1 MIEKGKKG
9 EMTTPMNFEL
19 ENSSYSLDPDVI
31 SNETTNA
38 NGSVSAN
45 TNEIGAWHLILPY
58 SIIFVLAVTG
68 NILVILTLLINK
80 RMRTVTNVFLF
91 NLAISDFLL
100 GVFCMPFTLT
110 GVLYR
115 EFLFG
120 SALCKLIPYFQAVSV
135 SVSAWTLVSMSVER
149 YFAICHP
156 LKSRKWQTLSHA
168 YKMIALVWTGS
179 LVCMLPVLVL
189 SELQKIKGTDKLKC
203 RESWPGL
210 MAEKSFTIFL
220 DIFLLILPLVLM
232 SVTYSLI
239 IRTLWQAMV
248 ISTEETENTRHKIRY
263 CWSTSPNLNRN
274 TASSTASTFTSTI
287 TSATSGTMSTSGAP
301 AIRKN
306 NSERGII
313 QKKRIIQM
321 LFVVVM
327 EFFICWSPL
336 YAINTISLFDPN
348 IVYTNIG
355 YSGISFF
362 QLLAYTSSC
371 CNPVTYCFMNSRFR
385 ESFCKLFPC
394 GCRKRR

>member
-1 MIEKGKKG
+1 
-9 EMTTPMNFEL
+9 MTTPMTFEP
-19 ENSSYSLDPDVI
+19 ENSSYFLDPFDSDAEIV
-31 SNETTNA
+31 SVNA
-38 NGSVSAN
+38 STSIN
-45 TNEIGAWHLILPY
+45 TRDLGAWHLILPY
-58 SIIFVLAVTG
+58 SIIFILAVTG
-68 NILVILTLLINK
+68 NVLVILTLLVNK

-168 YKMIALVWTGS
+168 YKMIALVWISS
-179 LVCMLPVLVL
+179 LLCMLPILVL
-189 SELQKIKGTDKLKC
+189 SRLQKIKGTDKQKC
-203 RESWPGL
+203 RESWPSL
-210 MAEKSFTIFL
+210 TAEKSFTVFL

-232 SVTYSLI
+232 TVTYSLI

-248 ISTEETENTRHKIRY
+248 MSTEETENSRHKVRY
-263 CWSTSPNLNRN
+263 CWNTSPNLNRHN
-274 TASSTASTFTSTI
+274 ASSTASTFTSTI
-287 TSATSGTMSTSGAP
+287 TSATSGTMSMSGAP
-301 AIRKN
+301 AMRKN

-355 YSGISFF
+355 YNGISFF

-385 ESFCKLFPC
+385 ESFFKLFPC
-394 GCRKRR
+394 GCRKRS

>member
-1 MIEKGKKG
+1 MDSV
-9 EMTTPMNFEL
+9 TSL
-19 ENSSYSLDPDVI
+19 DVENSTLNLNDTDEFFKNSS
-31 SNETTNA
+31 T
-38 NGSVSAN
+38 VS
-45 TNEIGAWHLILPY
+45 TLSFKDFSAWHLIIPY

-68 NILVILTLLINK
+68 NILVIVTLLINK

-115 EFLFG
+115 QFLFG

-168 YKMIALVWTGS
+168 YKMITVVWIGS
-179 LVCMLPVLVL
+179 LFCMLPILIL
-189 SELQKIKGTDKLKC
+189 SSLQRIKGTEKQKC
-203 RESWPGL
+203 RENWPSL
-210 MAEKSFTIFL
+210 NAEKTFTIFL
-220 DIFLLILPLVLM
+220 DIILLILPLVLM

-248 ISTEETENTRHKIRY
+248 ISSDE
-263 CWSTSPNLNRN
+263 SPH
-274 TASSTASTFTSTI
+274 AASTFTSTI
-287 TSATSGTMSTSGAP
+287 TSATSHNASGTP

-321 LFVVVM
+321 LFVVVL

-336 YAINTISLFDPN
+336 YAINTISLFDPT
-348 IVYTNIG
+348 IVYTQIG

-385 ESFCKLFPC
+385 ESFFNLFPC
-394 GCRKRR
+394 GCKKRR

>member
-1 MIEKGKKG
+1 
-9 EMTTPMNFEL
+9 MTTPMTFGP
-19 ENSSYSLDPDVI
+19 ENSSYSLDPFDSDAEIV
-31 SNETTNA
+31 SVNA
-38 NGSVSAN
+38 STSIN
-45 TNEIGAWHLILPY
+45 TRDFGAWHLILPY
-58 SIIFVLAVTG
+58 SIIFILAVTG
-68 NILVILTLLINK
+68 NVLVILTLLVNK

-168 YKMIALVWTGS
+168 YKMIALVWIGS
-179 LVCMLPVLVL
+179 LLCMLPILVL
-189 SELQKIKGTDKLKC
+189 SRLQKIKGTDKQKC
-203 RESWPGL
+203 RESWPSL
-210 MAEKSFTIFL
+210 TAEKSFTVFL

-232 SVTYSLI
+232 TVTYSLI

-248 ISTEETENTRHKIRY
+248 ISTEESENSRHKVRY
-263 CWSTSPNLNRN
+263 CWNTSPNLNRHN
-274 TASSTASTFTSTI
+274 ASSTASTFTSTI
-287 TSATSGTMSTSGAP
+287 TSATSGTMSMSGAP

-355 YSGISFF
+355 YNGISFF

-385 ESFCKLFPC
+385 ESFFKLFPC

>member
-1 MIEKGKKG
+1 
-9 EMTTPMNFEL
+9 
-19 ENSSYSLDPDVI
+19 
-31 SNETTNA
+31 
-38 NGSVSAN
+38 
-45 TNEIGAWHLILPY
+45 
-58 SIIFVLAVTG
+58 
-68 NILVILTLLINK
+68 
-80 RMRTVTNVFLF
+80 
-91 NLAISDFLL
+91 
-100 GVFCMPFTLT
+100 
-110 GVLYR
+110 
-115 EFLFG
+115 
-120 SALCKLIPYFQAVSV
+120 
-135 SVSAWTLVSMSVER
+135 
-149 YFAICHP
+149 
-156 LKSRKWQTLSHA
+156 
-168 YKMIALVWTGS
+168 MIALVWTGS

-327 EFFICWSPL
+327 EFL
-336 YAINTISLFDPN
+336 YAGVLCMPLTQYP
-348 IVYTNIG
+348 
-355 YSGISFF
+355 YSI
-362 QLLAYTSSC
+362 QTLCIQILATVAYLSSSC
-371 CNPVTYCFMNSRFR
+371 WLTHHLVAIQLHTV
-385 ESFCKLFPC
+385 L
-394 GCRKRR
+394 